1 MSFVI
6 LVNGGAKCWTK
17 ASKALRHGVPF
28 SPFLCTIAMDVL
40 SRMVVNAKD
49 REILEG
55 FLAGKDKTRFGERKG
70 DRDKEL
76 TRDKEID

>member
-1 MSFVI
+1 
-6 LVNGGAKCWTK
+6 
-17 ASKALRHGVPF
+17 
-28 SPFLCTIAMDVL
+28 MDVL

-55 FLAGKDKTRFGERKG
+55 FLAGKDKRRFGERKG